1 MLLPEAISGI
11 IAGFTVTLV
20 TILNSSVIAAA
31 IDAGGLGDT
40 AYRYGYQRFDMQ
52 MMLAIIVIVMFV
64 QACAKQFIGDHNLTY
79 SGCHSKIV
87 KLILILLIHCCRIR
101 DIFKITRFSI
111 GQILKTLTQSN
122 HEIVPKKTHFLF
134 NFAKIYFVGNL
145 Q

>member
-20 TILNSSVIAAA
+20 TMLNSSVIAAD
-31 IDAGGLGDT
+31 IGAGGLGDT
-40 AYRYGYQRFDMQ
+40 ACRYGYQRFDMQ
-52 MMLAIIVIVMFV
+52 MMPAIIVIVMFV
-64 QACAKQFIGDHNLTY
+64 QACAKQFIGDYNLTY
-79 SGCHSKIV
+79 FRLSFKNSKTD
-87 KLILILLIHCCRIR
+87 LNSAIHCCGIW
-101 DIFKITRFSI
+101 DIFKIICFSI

-122 HEIVPKKTHFLF
+122 HEILPNKTHFLF